1 MKISGRGYSIA
12 RNDYQW
18 LEWGPSFRVNR
29 QQKIIFCWSIF
40 PECNGF
46 IMGFCY
52 INGLFT
58 GVFSMSLL
66 SLESYVSLDVHV
78 VKMLGSY
85 FQLQLKILA
94 ILKWFSPVITIS
106 SPSFQDY
113 IPVFSK
119 SPSHPLTIFSA
130 YVYYSYIPMFHVSIL
145 IVFVKMPCFAAW
157 STVSCCWKPQA
168 MVAKF
173 TLKPPFELL
182 KPAFFATKILN
193 LLVPHLNI
201 FIINLSHKGFL
212 RAQTVDAAWCEKWA
226 AAGGS

>member
-1 MKISGRGYSIA
+1 
-12 RNDYQW
+12 
-18 LEWGPSFRVNR
+18 
-29 QQKIIFCWSIF
+29 
-40 PECNGF
+40 
-46 IMGFCY
+46 
-52 INGLFT
+52 
-58 GVFSMSLL
+58 MSLL

-145 IVFVKMPCFAAW
+145 IVFVKMPCFAA
-157 STVSCCWKPQA
+157 
-168 MVAKF
+168 
-173 TLKPPFELL
+173 
-182 KPAFFATKILN
+182 
-193 LLVPHLNI
+193 
-201 FIINLSHKGFL
+201 
-212 RAQTVDAAWCEKWA
+212 
-226 AAGGS
+226 

>member
-94 ILKWFSPVITIS
+94 ILQMVFTCHHHQFPVISGLYPRVFKVTI
-106 SPSFQDY
+106 PSFNHPFLPTY
-113 IPVFSK
+113 I
-119 SPSHPLTIFSA
+119 
-130 YVYYSYIPMFHVSIL
+130 
-145 IVFVKMPCFAAW
+145 IVISPCFMCQ
-157 STVSCCWKPQA
+157 SS
-168 MVAKF
+168 
-173 TLKPPFELL
+173 LSLL
-182 KPAFFATKILN
+182 KCHVLLLEAQFLAAENPKQWLLN
-193 LLVPHLNI
+193 SHWNHHL
-201 FIINLSHKGFL
+201 S
-212 RAQTVDAAWCEKWA
+212 C
-226 AAGGS
+226 

>member
-40 PECNGF
+40 PEC
-46 IMGFCY
+46 
-52 INGLFT
+52 
-58 GVFSMSLL
+58 
-66 SLESYVSLDVHV
+66 LDVHV

-226 AAGGS
+226 AVGGS